1 MTVIAEIV
9 LLLACLIR
17 LLVPFTFGLSS
28 KNIYIMVISSI
39 SHNFVFVY
47 LIILILLLLLKATE
61 KKTKKPLTD
70 NKTDMLFIISVI
82 IVLVLSLL

>member
-1 MTVIAEIV
+1 MTVIAEII
-9 LLLACLIR
+9 LLISCLIR

-39 SHNFVFVY
+39 SHNFVFIY
-47 LIILILLLLLKATE
+47 LIILILLLLLKAIE

-70 NKTDMLFIISVI
+70 NKTDMIFIVSAI